1 MQRQETTKNTA
12 GPAHLAEQGSDL
24 IRTTIYEMC
33 RPFGGVGQWQ
43 VESAN
48 DGLFR
53 CSVRL
58 VDPRQH
64 ALMVKTLGGR
74 MHGHDVQLD
83 IRLRA
88 RQA

>member
-1 MQRQETTKNTA
+1 ME
-12 GPAHLAEQGSDL
+12 EQDT
-24 IRTTIYEMC
+24 IRTTIDEMC
-33 RPFGGVGQWQ
+33 RPFGGVDHWQ

-58 VDPRQH
+58 ADPRQN
-64 ALMVKTLGGR
+64 ALMIETLGGR
-74 MHGHDVQLD
+74 LQGRCVQLD

-88 RQA
+88 RGA